1 MNARYVILQVLL
13 EAGDDLVTIKELTG
27 DDGKPD
33 LVVALDRTKIET
45 TGRKAIANFLMK
57 LQVRQ
62 LYLDISTYLG
72 RKYLVK
78 SYSSLVKNYN
88 SLSSRQ

>member
-27 DDGKPD
+27 DDGQPD
-33 LVVALDRTKIET
+33 LVVALDRSKIET

-57 LQVRQ
+57 LQVRR
-62 LYLDISTYLG
+62 LYLDIST
-72 RKYLVK
+72 
-78 SYSSLVKNYN
+78 
-88 SLSSRQ
+88 

>member
-1 MNARYVILQVLL
+1 MNAGYVILQVLL

-33 LVVALDRTKIET
+33 LVVVLDRCKIET

-57 LQVRQ
+57 LQVRH
-62 LYLDISTYLG
+62 L
-72 RKYLVK
+72 
-78 SYSSLVKNYN
+78 
-88 SLSSRQ
+88 

>member
-1 MNARYVILQVLL
+1 MYRFYNQAHMNARYVILQVLL

-33 LVVALDRTKIET
+33 LVVALDRSKIET

-57 LQVRQ
+57 LQVSHLQ
-62 LYLDISTYLG
+62 LDIYTYLDQ
-72 RKYLVK
+72 KYLVK
-78 SYSSLVKNYN
+78 
-88 SLSSRQ
+88 